1 MNHSK
6 WLWRASLLAA
16 FAVSRLVGL
25 TRLPAF
31 VDENLHMSWAMH
43 IARGERLGQ
52 PWSHGR
58 AVQVFAN
65 ALVVPWVGE
74 NTLWASRCLTVA
86 FGAVTLLAILALARR
101 LYDEPTALVAGALY
115 VSCPMTLFYDR
126 LVMADPVMSTFFA
139 LSLLA
144 SARAAQS
151 GRVRDG
157 LLAGPPAALAVLS
170 KASGV
175 LLLFVPVA
183 AWLTLSRPRRRRLP
197 ALGAALAA
205 AFGLVAWP
213 LWRFLEAS
221 RSMAER
227 NVGGGAAGSLDR
239 IVRNLG
245 LVADWFP
252 GWWTLPLVLLALGG
266 ALGAIVRRDRP
277 GLYLAAAGALPLVF
291 LVVTATFWY
300 PRYILYAAVPGVILA
315 ARALADLGGWA
326 ASRLGVPA
334 GGPRHA
340 LLGAA
345 TAVALIPAVKADS
358 WVWTDPSGTP
368 MPGLERLQFVDGW
381 PSGYGVGETVQFVRD
396 ELARH
401 PEGLTVVVNS
411 RAHLTTRVALGIAF
425 RRAPALRL
433 EDLPLER
440 TDVVPLLER
449 WATERPTL
457 VVVSPVPEGRERPS
471 PVPWAPLGATL
482 ALETRKPNGDLCDQ
496 VYRLTP
502 PRRPD

>member
-1 MNHSK
+1 M
-6 WLWRASLLAA
+6 
-16 FAVSRLVGL
+16 GL

-31 VDENLHMSWAMH
+31 VDENLHISWAMH
-43 IARGERLGQ
+43 IAQGERLGQ

-58 AVQVFAN
+58 GVQVFAS

-74 NTLWASRCLTVA
+74 HALWASRCLTVA
-86 FGAVTLLAILALARR
+86 FGAVTLLAIHALARR
-101 LYDEPTALVAGALY
+101 LYDETTALVAGALY
-115 VSCPMTLFYDR
+115 VLCPMTLFYDR
-126 LVMADPVMSTFFA
+126 LAMADPVMSTFVA

-183 AWLTLSRPRRRRLP
+183 AWLALSRPLRRGLP

-205 AFGLVAWP
+205 TAGLVAWP

-239 IVRNLG
+239 IARNLA

-266 ALGAIVRRDRP
+266 ALVALVRRDRP
-277 GLYLAAAGALPLVF
+277 GLYLAAAGLLPLAF

-300 PRYILYAAVPGVILA
+300 PRYILYAAVPGVDPRGA
-315 ARALADLGGWA
+315 GAGSSSWA
-326 ASRLGVPA
+326 GPPPAS
-334 GGPRHA
+334 
-340 LLGAA
+340 
-345 TAVALIPAVKADS
+345 
-358 WVWTDPSGTP
+358 
-368 MPGLERLQFVDGW
+368 
-381 PSGYGVGETVQFVRD
+381 
-396 ELARH
+396 
-401 PEGLTVVVNS
+401 
-411 RAHLTTRVALGIAF
+411 AF
-425 RRAPALRL
+425 RRAARVT
-433 EDLPLER
+433 R
-440 TDVVPLLER
+440 SWV
-449 WATERPTL
+449 RP
-457 VVVSPVPEGRERPS
+457 PPS
-471 PVPWAPLGATL
+471 PWFQP
-482 ALETRKPNGDLCDQ
+482 
-496 VYRLTP
+496 
-502 PRRPD
+502 